1 MRLSDIFFPLLLF
14 VIFVLSINPPNSFAL
29 PSDIETP
36 TVNEVRLAMEV
47 DSSPSTRN
55 KLSLAKERYGRA
67 LKLFR
72 NYLENRNQRIL
83 ETLLGLATSVTEL
96 APENPT
102 YWVLLGRT
110 YAASSTSG
118 VSLIL
123 AEDAFKKALA
133 IDRNSLEARLGIA
146 DTYMSDERYSKAIE
160 QYESLLTFEPQRAD
174 GEIIAKLNMAYLADH
189 KLQRGINFY
198 RSFISQSGVDYPAVA
213 CALGI
218 LYLTE
223 REYGEARRILK
234 RVLDSRTTSS
244 DYKKYAKDLLRA
256 IEVEVL
262 VAEGGL

>member
-83 ETLLGLATSVTEL
+83 ESLLGLATSVTEL

-123 AEDAFKKALA
+123 AEAWKNEYNFERPHGSLA
-133 IDRNSLEARLGIA
+133 GKTPAEFAHGYA
-146 DTYMSDERYSKAIE
+146 MSN
-160 QYESLLTFEPQRAD
+160 
-174 GEIIAKLNMAYLADH
+174 AK
-189 KLQRGINFY
+189 
-198 RSFISQSGVDYPAVA
+198 
-213 CALGI
+213 
-218 LYLTE
+218 
-223 REYGEARRILK
+223 
-234 RVLDSRTTSS
+234 
-244 DYKKYAKDLLRA
+244 
-256 IEVEVL
+256 EVT
-262 VAEGGL
+262 

>member
-1 MRLSDIFFPLLLF
+1 MRLSDTFFPLLLV
-14 VIFVLSINPPNSFAL
+14 VIFVPSITPSTSFAL
-29 PSDIETP
+29 PGDIEAP
-36 TVNEVRLAMEV
+36 TVDEVRLAMEV

-72 NYLENRNQRIL
+72 NYLKSRNRRTL
-83 ETLLGLATSVTEL
+83 ETLLGLATSITEL
-96 APENPT
+96 APENST
-102 YWVLLGRT
+102 YQVLLGRA

-123 AEDAFKKALA
+123 AEDAFKKALS
-133 IDRNSLEARLGIA
+133 IDQNSTDARIGLAEI
-146 DTYMSDERYSKAIE
+146 YMSETRYSKAIE
-160 QYESLLTFEPQRAD
+160 QYESLLIFEPRRAD
-174 GEIIAKLNMAYLADH
+174 GGTVAKLNMAYLTDH

-198 RSFISQSGVDYPAVA
+198 KSFISQSGVDYPAVA